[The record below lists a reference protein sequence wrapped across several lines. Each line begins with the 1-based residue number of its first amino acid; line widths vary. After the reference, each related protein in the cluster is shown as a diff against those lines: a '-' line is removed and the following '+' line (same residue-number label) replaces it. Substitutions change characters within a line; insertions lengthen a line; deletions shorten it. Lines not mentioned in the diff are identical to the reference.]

1 MRFWPAYGSPT
12 LGHASRILVGSRIPG
27 ISITPPL
34 SNHHRRRRYEDGVES
49 VMRRNRLGHIIA
61 KSVKGDK
68 GSHLP
73 QTMPTLMKAADVYQR
88 WTIIAP
94 GPSIVSL
101 IVPFLTFSDFYS
113 MQRRQ

>member
-61 KSVKGDK
+61 KSVK
-68 GSHLP
+68 
-73 QTMPTLMKAADVYQR
+73 DVYQR